1 MDSVFK
7 TLFGTLH
14 MSGGHI
20 RFNGSFIKRLPM
32 PENFP
37 ESLSYLGKINQFLSQ
52 ILNEQS
58 NLLLNSQEISKYY
71 NFFTNISDSLVSLL
85 YLKELLDKPKLTN
98 LLKLPTQPLEF
109 FPNIEFKY
117 LSPRFNLPKF
127 KIYSEQE
134 LQLNLLSII
143 NSYESLNDNKS
154 LINEINEQSK
164 QDLLL

>member
-1 MDSVFK
+1 
-7 TLFGTLH
+7 

-98 LLKLPTQPLEF
+98 LLKLPIYLHDLIY
-109 FPNIEFKY
+109 PNLKSIQNKNY
-117 LSPRFNLPKF
+117 NL
-127 KIYSEQE
+127 IYF
-134 LQLNLLSII
+134 QL
-143 NSYESLNDNKS
+143 
-154 LINEINEQSK
+154 
-164 QDLLL
+164 